1 MTFGLRCSF
10 PRKWMRKGREIDPR
24 AELVMRLLEYKKY
37 RLMADELADRE
48 DGALKHLY
56 KPSTLP
62 PEVAK
67 L

>member
-1 MTFGLRCSF
+1 MS
-10 PRKWMRKGREIDPR
+10 
-24 AELVMRLLEYKKY
+24 
-37 RLMADELADRE
+37 DELADRE

-67 L
+67 YEPPVDLDKLLDGLTLDVYKRQALTESRQPQQAVLIQ